1 MCSAAPCGRPWP
13 TVLTGLSLTRRLPPP
28 QSAPASLF
36 SLAVS
41 FVVGEQLIPSGAVT
55 IGDLTGFYMLTGIVS
70 LQLMQFFM
78 NVGSVSGTFGIMKKI
93 SEILDTDSKPDGG
106 VPVPAACSGIELRN
120 VSFAYAEGQEVLHDL
135 SVQIPDGRVTAAIG
149 GNGAGKSTLFKL
161 ISRLYEPDQ
170 GEILLGGEPAAAY
183 NLTSWRDRFACV
195 LQKEPLIDGTVRENL
210 TYGLDRPVS
219 DEELIAVTKKAN
231 CYDCIMEKPG
241 GFDEDVGPE
250 GSSFSGGQA
259 QCISIARAMLRNA
272 DYLLLDEATSNLDV
286 VSEAQVTEAL
296 NSLMQ
301 NRTTVLIAHNYAAAC
316 NADYVVVLK
325 DGAVEAAGTPG
336 QLLEINE
343 FYRLFTKTL

>member
-1 MCSAAPCGRPWP
+1 
-13 TVLTGLSLTRRLPPP
+13 
-28 QSAPASLF
+28 
-36 SLAVS
+36 
-41 FVVGEQLIPSGAVT
+41 
-55 IGDLTGFYMLTGIVS
+55 
-70 LQLMQFFM
+70 MQQNADVF
-78 NVGSVSGTFGIMKKI
+78 SGTLREALAYGI
-93 SEILDTDSKPDGG
+93 
-106 VPVPAACSGIELRN
+106 
-120 VSFAYAEGQEVLHDL
+120 
-135 SVQIPDGRVTAAIG
+135 
-149 GNGAGKSTLFKL
+149 
-161 ISRLYEPDQ
+161 
-170 GEILLGGEPAAAY
+170 
-183 NLTSWRDRFACV
+183 
-195 LQKEPLIDGTVRENL
+195 
-210 TYGLDRPVS
+210 DRPVS

-241 GFDEDVGPE
+241 GFDENVEPE